1 MKMLSDTA
9 INQFIV
15 KLRLQ
20 AIIEGIDEKAA
31 LAYAAARLRLATVE
45 ITEYEYHSL
54 IDDINHTFSIP
65 NGSKNAESHPLN
77 YWIEKQIHEIKITQL
92 S

>member
-1 MKMLSDTA
+1 MKMLSETA

-31 LAYAAARLRLATVE
+31 LGYAAARLRFATGE
-45 ITEYEYHSL
+45 ITEYEYHTL
-54 IDDINHTFSIP
+54 IDELNQTFSIQ
-65 NGSKNAESHPLN
+65 NSSKTAQSHPLN
-77 YWIEKQIHEIKITQL
+77 YWIGEQIHELKITQL